1 MTKTILITG
10 STDGIGKHLAKK
22 LASEGHEVIIHG
34 RNPKKLEKAYEEV
47 NSYSK
52 ENLVHAY
59 KADLQNMYDIYF
71 LMAKLKNDFSKID
84 VVINN
89 AGVYA
94 GSTRTPADEN
104 VELTFMLSVLVPYIL
119 SIELKELLEKS
130 PNGRIINTSSF
141 MHHFAITGKL
151 DFGFEK
157 KYTPGLAYNNS
168 KLYTIWITRYL
179 ARALRNNNSNI
190 TVNSYHPGLI
200 STNLGNDTSDAKV
213 QKSLFGKIMK
223 KLSKNLDEGIE
234 TGYYLALSD
243 EVEHINGKYFDSNK
257 VSFTSEK
264 DYSLE
269 KEQMLVDYIV
279 ISTQFSIIYLT
290 NILNFFI
297 IFLIEK
303 TKISD
308 CPKSPTI

>member
-10 STDGIGKHLAKK
+10 STDGIGKYLAKK

-34 RNPKKLEKAYEEV
+34 RNLKKIEKAYEEV

-59 KADLQNMYDIYF
+59 KADLQNMEDIYS
-71 LMAKLKNDFSKID
+71 LVAKLKNDFSKID
-84 VVINN
+84 VIINN

-141 MHHFAITGKL
+141 MHHFSIVGKL

-157 KYTPGLAYNNS
+157 KYTPGLAY
-168 KLYTIWITRYL
+168 
-179 ARALRNNNSNI
+179 NNSNI

-264 DYSLE
+264 GYSLE
-269 KEQMLVDYIV
+269 KEQKLVDYCEGKI
-279 ISTQFSIIYLT
+279 QDYKRK
-290 NILNFFI
+290 LN
-297 IFLIEK
+297 
-303 TKISD
+303 D
-308 CPKSPTI
+308 

>member
-34 RNPKKLEKAYEEV
+34 RNPKKIEKAYEEV
-47 NSYSK
+47 NAYSK
-52 ENLVHAY
+52 QGLVHAY
-59 KADLQNMYDIYF
+59 KADLQIMDDIYT
-71 LMAKLKNDFSKID
+71 LVSKLKNDFSKID

-94 GSTRTPADEN
+94 GSTRTATKEN

-130 PNGRIINTSSF
+130 SNGRIINTSSF
-141 MHHFAITGKL
+141 MHHFASVGNL
-151 DFGFEK
+151 DFGFER

-179 ARALRNNNSNI
+179 AKLLRNNDSNI
-190 TVNSYHPGLI
+190 VVNSYHPGLI

-234 TGYYLALSD
+234 TGYYLALS
-243 EVEHINGKYFDSNK
+243 EQVAHINGKYFDNNK
-257 VSFTSEK
+257 VSYTSEK
-264 DYSLE
+264 GYSLA
-269 KEQMLVDYIV
+269 KEQRLVEYCNEKINN
-279 ISTQFSIIYLT
+279 YKRK
-290 NILNFFI
+290 LN
-297 IFLIEK
+297 
-303 TKISD
+303 D
-308 CPKSPTI
+308 

>member
-34 RNPKKLEKAYEEV
+34 RNLKKIEKAYEEV
-47 NSYSK
+47 NAYSK
-52 ENLVHAY
+52 QGLVHAY
-59 KADLQNMYDIYF
+59 KADLQIMDDIYT
-71 LMAKLKNDFSKID
+71 LVSKLKNDFSKID

-94 GSTRTPADEN
+94 GSTRTATKEN

-130 PNGRIINTSSF
+130 SNGRIINTSSF
-141 MHHFAITGKL
+141 MHHFASVGNL
-151 DFGFEK
+151 DFGFER

-179 ARALRNNNSNI
+179 AKLLRNNDSNI
-190 TVNSYHPGLI
+190 VVNSYHPGLI

-234 TGYYLALSD
+234 TGYYLALS
-243 EVEHINGKYFDSNK
+243 EQVAHINGKYFDNNK
-257 VSFTSEK
+257 VSYTSEK
-264 DYSLE
+264 GYSLA
-269 KEQMLVDYIV
+269 KEQRLVEYCNEKINN
-279 ISTQFSIIYLT
+279 YKRK
-290 NILNFFI
+290 LN
-297 IFLIEK
+297 
-303 TKISD
+303 D
-308 CPKSPTI
+308 